1 MIREILDEEYKIR
14 QEMEKAGKEERSELK
29 SRRSALLSGCR
40 DLTPA
45 DKVCRGFYR
54 FIFCIV
60 VKYFFF

>member
-1 MIREILDEEYKIR
+1 MIREILEEEYKIR

-45 DKVCRGFYR
+45 DKVYHAPAYR
-54 FIFCIV
+54 
-60 VKYFFF
+60 